1 MVVSANLDVI
11 VYMVEC
17 SFNKA
22 ILAVLKVM
30 INLPCTN
37 TKGQNVP
44 LTVRVTDVIANVAL
58 KSVPSS

>member
-22 ILAVLKVM
+22 ILAVIKGYDQSTVY
-30 INLPCTN
+30 